1 MSRQP
6 DFSTSPRPSRVPMW
20 ERLAVLGGLAALLL
34 AGTGAWQAQEEAR
47 DARARL
53 ADVRQKVEASTL
65 RLRSSES
72 RARAGAPRLPA
83 SEAPPARIVAALA
96 SALPG
101 DARLEGLS
109 IDYQHGGLL
118 EIAVVAREA
127 AAWDRLLDRLSR
139 DPRFDDVR
147 PGPESRDAEVKSTV
161 RARWAGGSR

>member
-1 MSRQP
+1 
-6 DFSTSPRPSRVPMW
+6 
-20 ERLAVLGGLAALLL
+20 
-34 AGTGAWQAQEEAR
+34 
-47 DARARL
+47 
-53 ADVRQKVEASTL
+53 
-65 RLRSSES
+65 
-72 RARAGAPRLPA
+72 
-83 SEAPPARIVAALA
+83 VAALA
-96 SALPG
+96 SVLPR

-118 EIAVVAREA
+118 ELAVEAREA

>member
-1 MSRQP
+1 VSRQP
-6 DFSTSPRPSRVPMW
+6 DFSTSPRPRRVPTW
-20 ERLAVLGGLAALLL
+20 ERLAVLAGVAALLL
-34 AGTGAWQAQEEAR
+34 AGAGAWRAREEAR

-53 ADVRQKVEASTL
+53 ADVRREADASAL
-65 RLRSSES
+65 RLRSLES

-96 SALPG
+96 SVLPG

-118 EIAVVAREA
+118 ELAVEAREA